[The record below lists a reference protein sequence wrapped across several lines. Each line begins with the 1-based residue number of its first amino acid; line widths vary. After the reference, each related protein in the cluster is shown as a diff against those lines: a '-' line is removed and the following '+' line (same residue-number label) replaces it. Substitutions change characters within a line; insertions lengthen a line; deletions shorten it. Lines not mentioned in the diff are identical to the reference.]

1 MKQYLIA
8 VYQPAGQEPPAPEV
22 LEKIR
27 RDIEVVTDEMK
38 VAGAWVFAGGLH
50 APETATVARVQDDG
64 EVLVTDGPFAEGK
77 EYLGGLSIIA
87 AADLDEALGWARRL
101 AAAIGLP
108 LEVRPF
114 MDESER

>member
-1 MKQYLIA
+1 MKQYLIS
-8 VYQPAGQEPPAPEV
+8 VYQPAGQEPPPPER
-22 LEKIR
+22 LEEVS
-27 RDIEVVTDEMK
+27 RDLDAVRQEIEE
-38 VAGAWVFAGGLH
+38 AGAWVFGGGLH
-50 APETATVARVQDDG
+50 APDTATVARRQDDG

-77 EYLGGLSIIA
+77 EYLGGISIIA
-87 AADLDEALGWARRL
+87 AADLDEALGWTRKL